1 MKTVEELAE
10 KHSLNDTY
18 AKELHELI
26 EEVIVLNFTKSK
38 SLSRYITNNRLEDKY
53 PNISGVVRMSNSRDI
68 WDFEGGFPKN
78 IYRIVCLELGLEDQ
92 GSTAKAITFTPY
104 TDLK

>member
-1 MKTVEELAE
+1 MKTVEELAAE
-10 KHSLNDTY
+10 YSLNDTY

-38 SLSRYITNNRLEDKY
+38 SLSRYITNNKLEDKY
-53 PNISGVVRMSNSRDI
+53 PNISGVVGMRNSRDT
-68 WDFEGGFPKN
+68 WNFEGGFHRN

-104 TDLK
+104 NDLK